1 MYLQPIKQPRTDI
14 WFTNAPI
21 GKNTL
26 GNIAKTMFASTGLKY
41 DRKTNH
47 SGRKTAIQ
55 NLLYA
60 GIAPT
65 DVQQLS
71 GHRNVQ
77 SLNAYSTLS
86 SDQQHKLSTI
96 LSSSIQKSVSVA
108 PSNKPLHSTSTAS
121 ASAAVVSVTSDNT
134 TCNDDN
140 YILFADYFANDDM
153 DDSMDMTSTAR
164 QQKRTFDQLDNECG
178 TLTDNTRLWVPSNIE
193 PQQFSLLPAQVLQ
206 WLVVKKTSSHSLFYL
221 MSQQSMATL
230 Q

>member
-1 MYLQPIKQPRTDI
+1 
-14 WFTNAPI
+14 
-21 GKNTL
+21 
-26 GNIAKTMFASTGLKY
+26 MFASAGLKY

-55 NLLYA
+55 NLLHA

-108 PSNKPLHSTSTAS
+108 PANKPLHSTSTAS
-121 ASAAVVSVTSDNT
+121 AAVVSTSDNT

-153 DDSMDMTSTAR
+153 EESMDMTSTAR

-178 TLTDNTRLWVPSNIE
+178 TLTDNTRLWVPSSIE
-193 PQQFSLLPAQVLQ
+193 PQQFSLLPAVIAGAP
-206 WLVVKKTSSHSLFYL
+206 VVSGKEN
-221 MSQQSMATL
+221 QQPVSILSNVTTINGNITINIHHAN
-230 Q
+230 